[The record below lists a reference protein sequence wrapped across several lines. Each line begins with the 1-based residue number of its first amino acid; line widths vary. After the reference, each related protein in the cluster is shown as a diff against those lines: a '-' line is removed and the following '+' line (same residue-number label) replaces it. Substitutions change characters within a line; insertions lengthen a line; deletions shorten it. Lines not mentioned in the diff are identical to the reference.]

1 MEYYFSLSFELHLQC
16 LSYLVCKIIHEYIY
30 YFDLFTGIYPPMMVL
45 NTPVVPTSVQS
56 QLELLSQ
63 CNAELQKE
71 LSQNG
76 GMKQA
81 SVSINQG

>member
-1 MEYYFSLSFELHLQC
+1 
-16 LSYLVCKIIHEYIY
+16 
-30 YFDLFTGIYPPMMVL
+30 MMVL

-71 LSQNG
+71 ISQNG
-76 GMKQA
+76 GIKQA
-81 SVSINQG
+81 SVSVNQGKW

>member
-1 MEYYFSLSFELHLQC
+1 MKTKNGTYF
-16 LSYLVCKIIHEYIY
+16 
-30 YFDLFTGIYPPMMVL
+30 PMMVL

-71 LSQNG
+71 LGQNG

-81 SVSINQG
+81 SVSLYQVHLAMNGVQTHNL